1 MEQGRAQRPRSP
13 AGPRLLLGP
22 GRSGVNM
29 RWEAGEDLQ
38 TGPRGPADG
47 GAVRR
52 PQSRPQ
58 SPDSCDHQ
66 DPRGCAEAQTAALPP
81 NISDS
86 GPWVGLRMD
95 IPTDSCLFRDRP
107 PRRPPAHPPS
117 SQTVLLAVGPES
129 GHPCVLGCL
138 CPHHTAAEVV
148 SCAPGWLLET
158 RPKTLAPPVPSC
170 ARGTLT
176 TDRLHVAPAQSRS
189 DPPPRSGPSRTG
201 RVGGRKREA
210 ACSHC
215 VCCWLPGHGGWD
227 HPPSGLA
234 RTSRLP
240 LSGTA

>member
-13 AGPRLLLGP
+13 AGPHLLLGP
-22 GRSGVNM
+22 GRSGVNT

-47 GAVRR
+47 GAVSL

-81 NISDS
+81 NIFDS
-86 GPWVGLRMD
+86 VAWVGLRMD
-95 IPTDSCLFRDRP
+95 IPTDSCLFRGRP
-107 PRRPPAHPPS
+107 PRRPPAPPPS

-138 CPHHTAAEVV
+138 CPCHTAAEVV

-158 RPKTLAPPVPSC
+158 RPRTPAPPSPAVQ
-170 ARGTLT
+170 RGHLLPTASTWPQRSQDLT
-176 TDRLHVAPAQSRS
+176 PRPA
-189 DPPPRSGPSRTG
+189 
-201 RVGGRKREA
+201 A
-210 ACSHC
+210 A
-215 VCCWLPGHGGWD
+215 
-227 HPPSGLA
+227 
-234 RTSRLP
+234 
-240 LSGTA
+240 